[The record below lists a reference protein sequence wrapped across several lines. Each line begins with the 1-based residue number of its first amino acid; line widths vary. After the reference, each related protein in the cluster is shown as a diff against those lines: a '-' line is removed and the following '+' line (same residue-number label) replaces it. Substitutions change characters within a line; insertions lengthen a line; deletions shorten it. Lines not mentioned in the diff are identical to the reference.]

1 MTLTINTVDG
11 KSIRMSASA
20 SEYGEIIDTIQN
32 ESFLYGKTG
41 DVLHIIATEH
51 ITSIAVSE

>member
-32 ESFLYGKTG
+32 ESFL
-41 DVLHIIATEH
+41 
-51 ITSIAVSE
+51 